1 MENPI
6 TNIPETIKAL
16 QEQITTLKN
25 SETPYQAQIFQKKL
39 DEIIQQLD
47 FLKEEVDNINK

>member
-1 MENPI
+1 MEGTKMENPI

-25 SETPYQAQIFQKKL
+25 SETPYQAQIFQKNWTKSYNNWT
-39 DEIIQQLD
+39 
-47 FLKEEVDNINK
+47 F